1 MEFKAFA
8 CYDVGEYGRNVV
20 RTKQNTPESLGRV
33 VLEKGT
39 EGRNRF
45 RRAD

>member
-1 MEFKAFA
+1 ME
-8 CYDVGEYGRNVV
+8 RNVV
-20 RTKQNTPESLGRV
+20 RTEQNTPESLGRV

-45 RRAD
+45 RRVDQKEAAKAQF